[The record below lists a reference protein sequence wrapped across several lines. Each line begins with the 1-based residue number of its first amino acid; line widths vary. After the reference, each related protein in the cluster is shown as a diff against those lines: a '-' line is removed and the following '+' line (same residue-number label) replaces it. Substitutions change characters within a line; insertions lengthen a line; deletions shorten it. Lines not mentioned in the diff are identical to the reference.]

1 MKKKSIK
8 KKGAL
13 RARAASVRV
22 TLLLRMIIEAIRT
35 ASEESQKQ
43 QRLEAQSLVYR
54 TRARSDSRNSMSSDS
69 GAIHSSGK
77 YFKRRER
84 ASRNESTVVN
94 ISIESPSIKP
104 VALSFSRSPLF

>member
-77 YFKRRER
+77 YLSE
-84 ASRNESTVVN
+84 ESVHRVM
-94 ISIESPSIKP
+94 K
-104 VALSFSRSPLF
+104 AL

>member
-1 MKKKSIK
+1 MLNASLFFIHFSEDLRGNEKEGEGVDVKKVMKKKSIK

-77 YFKRRER
+77 
-84 ASRNESTVVN
+84 
-94 ISIESPSIKP
+94 
-104 VALSFSRSPLF
+104 